1 MFAPQSLGRKH
12 APLQPKVFAMFKK
25 EKIKDLHYIVNG
37 VLTADEIQAVAD
49 EILVGYGAKA
59 KLPGFRPG
67 KIPLNILRQKFGASA
82 TGEAID
88 KTMNR
93 DMEKYVADKKIR
105 LAGSP
110 KADVAKD
117 WKPGSDLEY
126 TLEFDILPS
135 LPEIDLAKFTVSK
148 KAVKLDEKD
157 VKAAYEN
164 LRKSRATFT
173 DADKK
178 HVAKKDD
185 IAVID
190 FKG

>member
-1 MFAPQSLGRKH
+1 
-12 APLQPKVFAMFKK
+12 MFKK

-88 KTMNR
+88 KAMNR

-135 LPEIDLAKFTVSK
+135 AGFNGNHTTTVNESGKPTRKDLLEVAMRIGFSASEFEAIYQEILELVTK
-148 KAVKLDEKD
+148 
-157 VKAAYEN
+157 N
-164 LRKSRATFT
+164 R
-173 DADKK
+173 
-178 HVAKKDD
+178 
-185 IAVID
+185 I
-190 FKG
+190 